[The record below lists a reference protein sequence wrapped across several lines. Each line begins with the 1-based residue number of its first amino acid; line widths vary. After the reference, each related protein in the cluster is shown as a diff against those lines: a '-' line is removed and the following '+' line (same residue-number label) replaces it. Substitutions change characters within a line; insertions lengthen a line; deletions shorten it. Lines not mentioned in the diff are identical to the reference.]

1 MAVCANC
8 VIGSLDEGTPKGKE
22 STIAGVPC
30 YISEPPTGS
39 SAAIILGTDVFGY
52 KLPNARLIAD
62 AFADNG
68 FLCVV
73 PDYFKG
79 EPMDMQMLLT
89 YESLPGLSLLGK
101 ARSYLWLAWKWMGM
115 GAWLKRHPADCA
127 IDVVTAAAAELRDK
141 HGARK
146 VGLQGYCYG
155 GLVGV
160 LMVNRPQT
168 LDAVCSAHPGAM
180 IRIPK
185 ELEAA
190 AVPLLFICPGKDA
203 WFPEKTR
210 AAAEKM
216 LEEKS
221 PGLARFVI
229 YPGTQHGFAGVKMQ
243 CAVRSGPLLLLFL
256 VTLAALHAPAAHAR
270 SLADSRSCLLHGRP
284 VTITINFVNP
294 NAVAATRAA
303 RAAGPPH
310 TSFGTRTATG
320 PQRRSEVAN
329 DVVVLTGVPDCNGLR
344 FEVPDPSNAGVN
356 LLVLVQD
363 SKISF
368 TASLNARLAADIKSG
383 RRLLESGLI
392 VNSSDANTFVL
403 GNASSFAASISVG
416 NNTSISNG
424 DSTLNVSGIYNST
437 GAAFS
442 LNYSN
447 ITSGGTNFSINL
459 DQPLF
464 TFDRNNFTFVS
475 EDSLDIL
482 LGFNNTS
489 NSTTTNRGCSPLS
502 VLGPAPP
509 QLPNTNFFLSSE
521 SSRPSLAPNA
531 PPPAP
536 SCLPAID
543 TVCVGMCV
551 GGTTTG
557 YTAAGRS
564 NDPVALC
571 VTNANGNSRWIYQ
584 GGCFKTCAAN
594 SLPDLASLPTDSGVD
609 PSLPCN
615 PDASLAHGF
624 TCELKCKAGYVAAAA
639 GAPKASC
646 VDGKLQ
652 LERPTL
658 GSCLPK
664 SCDINPLDAFMESA
678 PLDPS
683 DTSKLLL
690 QSFSRAD
697 GGGPCEG
704 GQDGQVC
711 NGACLGAPTG
721 NGPPVTAT
729 CVLGVWQF
737 QGRCPVGPTVDVH
750 LVTSGLTFNIFTTFN
765 PFTRDIPQNI
775 GGSLNPTASSFSTTQ
790 FFSSSVYVD
799 GAAWRGSGGSLQP
812 KALGPL
818 QQLLADLI
826 RLGVLGVLPGFSS
839 SLGRL
844 AGLSIDEAATL
855 LSLQQASVT
864 VAAKQGS
871 RCYAGTQ
878 AFAPEGTPCYRC
890 PPDSISQDG
899 SQCTPCTI
907 VNSEPNPAQT
917 ACSCKYGYDAVLLGG
932 QLQMCMQWYLNCAAI
947 PHSEVNAIGTGCSCR
962 YGFKG
967 SFDPT
972 TGKLAACTPID
983 CSTTPGADLDAAGA
997 GCTCK
1002 PGFKQTVAAD
1012 GSLQCVSEVQPA
1024 ADDVAAGTAGTWL
1037 TIAVLENDPG
1047 SPTLI
1052 KSVSGPALGG
1062 RAIIAPDAVSGKD
1075 VIRYIS
1081 NTPASSGTDTFNY
1094 TTELGS
1100 AVVSVTLTPGP
1111 CTESSCGIQR
1121 RNAAAQPGTC
1131 QAGRCVCVPGSG
1143 MASVFVRN
1151 PSAAAAAL
1159 TPQVP
1164 ACRYR
1169 GFTPVG
1175 DFTAP
1180 GKIVDIVAAA
1190 GEQSLS
1196 FRLSKDAAAA
1206 ECATI
1211 QPVTF
1216 LGIRQLKACPDARKR
1231 SSVPTPSAL
1240 APKYAVDLS
1249 LSCDKGLY
1257 SIAVP
1262 IPGGQVGS
1270 CYDVMLRLADGTS
1283 RRTVMRDVGS
1293 GSSG

>member
-1 MAVCANC
+1 MTDIYRVL
-8 VIGSLDEGTPKGKE
+8 GDSW
-22 STIAGVPC
+22 
-30 YISEPPTGS
+30 YTGLRQAS
-39 SAAIILGTDVFGY
+39 CSILV
-52 KLPNARLIAD
+52 
-62 AFADNG
+62 
-68 FLCVV
+68 
-73 PDYFKG
+73 
-79 EPMDMQMLLT
+79 Q
-89 YESLPGLSLLGK
+89 
-101 ARSYLWLAWKWMGM
+101 
-115 GAWLKRHPADCA
+115 
-127 IDVVTAAAAELRDK
+127 
-141 HGARK
+141 
-146 VGLQGYCYG
+146 Q
-155 GLVGV
+155 
-160 LMVNRPQT
+160 
-168 LDAVCSAHPGAM
+168 
-180 IRIPK
+180 
-185 ELEAA
+185 
-190 AVPLLFICPGKDA
+190 
-203 WFPEKTR
+203 
-210 AAAEKM
+210 
-216 LEEKS
+216 
-221 PGLARFVI
+221 
-229 YPGTQHGFAGVKMQ
+229 GVKMQ
-243 CAVRSGPLLLLFL
+243 CAVRRGPLLLLLL
-256 VTLAALHAPAAHAR
+256 VTLAALHAPAAQAR

-284 VTITINFVNP
+284 VTITINFFNP
-294 NAVAATRAA
+294 NAAAATRAA

-320 PQRRSEVAN
+320 PQHRSEVAN

-383 RRLLESGLI
+383 RRLLESGQI
-392 VNSSDANTFVL
+392 VNSSDANKFVL
-403 GNASSFAASISVG
+403 GNTSSFDASISVG
-416 NNTSISNG
+416 NATSISNG
-424 DSTLNVSGIYNST
+424 DSTLTVSGVYNST
-437 GAAFS
+437 GGAFS
-442 LNYSN
+442 WNYSD
-447 ITSGGTNFSINL
+447 ITSGGTNFRINL
-459 DQPLF
+459 DGALY
-464 TFDRNNFTFVS
+464 TFDSNDLTLVS
-475 EDSLDIL
+475 GDRLDIL

-489 NSTTTNRGCSPLS
+489 NSTTTNVGCNPLGG
-502 VLGPAPP
+502 LGPAPP
-509 QLPNTNFFLSSE
+509 QLPNTNFFLSSA
-521 SSRPSLAPNA
+521 SSRPNPAPNA

-551 GGTTTG
+551 GGTTPG

-571 VTNANGNSRWIYQ
+571 LANANGNSRWIYQ

-615 PDASLAHGF
+615 PDASLAHGL

-646 VDGKLQ
+646 VDGELQ

-664 SCDINPLDAFMESA
+664 SCDNSPLDAFKERP
-678 PLDPS
+678 PLDPT

-697 GGGPCEG
+697 GRGPCEG

-721 NGPPVTAT
+721 NGPPVTAA
-729 CVLGVWQF
+729 CALGVWQF
-737 QGRCPVGPTVDVH
+737 QGRCPVGRTVDVQ
-750 LVTSGLTFNIFTTFN
+750 LVTSGFTFNIFTTLN
-765 PFTRDIPQNI
+765 PFSRDIPQNI

-790 FFSSSVYVD
+790 FFSSSVYGD
-799 GAAWRGSGGSLQP
+799 LAANSNLQ
-812 KALGPL
+812 G
-818 QQLLADLI
+818 LI
-826 RLGVLGVLPGFSS
+826 S

-844 AGLSIDEAATL
+844 AGLSIHETATL

-907 VNSEPNPAQT
+907 ANSEPNPAQT

-983 CSTTPGADLDAAGA
+983 CSTTPGAELAAAGA

-1037 TIAVLENDPG
+1037 TIAVLDNDPG

-1180 GKIVDIVAAA
+1180 GKIIDIVAAA

-1216 LGIRQLKACPDARKR
+1216 LGIRQLQSCPDPRKR

-1249 LSCDKGLY
+1249 LSCDKELY

-1270 CYDVMLRLADGTS
+1270 CYDVMLRLADGTT